1 MNSVRSNNLSLK
13 YQMFTLSGCK
23 AIGIIKFEFVAKT
36 QFLSV
41 SIQRFLPLIFQLRD
55 ILDAGDDKIGTKPRE
70 AIKIFSGFLYHLL

>member
-1 MNSVRSNNLSLK
+1 MN
-13 YQMFTLSGCK
+13 YQRFTLSGCK
-23 AIGIIKFEFVAKT
+23 DRGIRSFEFVAKT

-41 SIQRFLPLIFQLRD
+41 SIQRYLPLIFQLRD